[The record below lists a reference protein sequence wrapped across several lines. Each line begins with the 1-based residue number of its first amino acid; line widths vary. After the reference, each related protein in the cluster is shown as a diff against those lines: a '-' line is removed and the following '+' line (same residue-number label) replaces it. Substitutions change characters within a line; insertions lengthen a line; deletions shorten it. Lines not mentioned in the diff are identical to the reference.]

1 MSMSLFYTVFC
12 KQKRILEMENPF
24 SKICGIDRSSLEE
37 ENPQKC
43 HPFLSCYPSEAVV
56 PGRHGLAS
64 GV

>member
-1 MSMSLFYTVFC
+1 
-12 KQKRILEMENPF
+12 MENPF

>member
-1 MSMSLFYTVFC
+1 
-12 KQKRILEMENPF
+12 MENPF

-43 HPFLSCYPSEAVV
+43 HPFLSCYPAEAVV

-64 GV
+64 GVWAALTEFGVSQ